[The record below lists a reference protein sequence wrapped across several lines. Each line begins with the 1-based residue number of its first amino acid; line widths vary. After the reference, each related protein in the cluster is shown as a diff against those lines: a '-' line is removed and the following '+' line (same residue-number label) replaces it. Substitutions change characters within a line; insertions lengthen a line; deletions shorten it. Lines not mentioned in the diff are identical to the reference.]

1 MSATSIYRD
10 YQFGLSS
17 AMASELRRMEESR
30 LDWLKHIRPVDT
42 FMDSLHSINS
52 SVNLALTSSLS
63 MQSMAEQL
71 SSQSVAAQWRQMEQE
86 QLKRMLDPITSIQKH
101 FAVDE
106 SLKNLIEQARSAA
119 LSTQIAD
126 SYKRANLDAG
136 VLAAYKNSAFASLD
150 QTRSI
155 LASSGIDSHFAQLA
169 KTYSEANK
177 HWEIQK
183 GLTESV
189 ASLQALQDSIGKLTL
204 PVIDWSSAAT
214 LSQLLGRE
222 GIASQLAALGISA
235 DGSLL
240 TGDEEAPELEP
251 ATPEKGIGLSRR
263 TMELMTLISFLA
275 AFLIPLYQELAANAW
290 QAKTD
295 AELEA
300 HRQLLEKQQKT
311 LDALS
316 NLILSALQKEVART
330 DERFVVLERVATVRN
345 KPESGTALVSKLLP
359 REVVQ
364 PIAEEGKWIE
374 VRYYDWL
381 RQDYHTG
388 WVLKK
393 YLKRVP
399 TNHRQQSD
407 VQEEQ

>member
-1 MSATSIYRD
+1 MNTSSAYRD
-10 YQFGLSS
+10 YQFGLSTV
-17 AMASELRRMEESR
+17 MVSELRRMEESR
-30 LDWLKHIRPVDT
+30 HDWLKHIRPLDT
-42 FMDSLHSINS
+42 IADSLHSINASAS
-52 SVNLALTSSLS
+52 SAMMPSLS
-63 MQSMAEQL
+63 AQTSLQSMAEQ
-71 SSQSVAAQWRQMEQE
+71 WRQLEQE
-86 QLKRMLDPITSIQKH
+86 QLKRMLDPITSILKH

-106 SLKNLIEQARSAA
+106 NLKNLIEQATKPVA
-119 LSTQIAD
+119 LSMQIAD
-126 SYKRANLDAG
+126 VYKQANLDAS
-136 VLAAYKNSAFASLD
+136 VLAAYKNSALASLD

-169 KTYSEANK
+169 KTFSEANK
-177 HWEIQK
+177 QWTIQK
-183 GLTESV
+183 ELAESV
-189 ASLQALQDSIGKLTL
+189 ASLRALQDSIGKLTL

-214 LSQLLGRE
+214 LSHLLGTE

-240 TGDEEAPELEP
+240 AEDEEATEIEQ
-251 ATPEKGIGLSRR
+251 AVHEKGIGLSRK
-263 TMELMTLISFLA
+263 TMELMTLISFVA
-275 AFLIPLYQELAANAW
+275 TFLIPIFQELSSNAW

-295 AELEA
+295 TELEA

-330 DERFVVLERVATVRN
+330 DERFVVLERVATIRS
-345 KPESGTALVSKLLP
+345 KPESGTALVGKLLP

-399 TNHRQQSD
+399 ANHRQQRD

>member
-1 MSATSIYRD
+1 MSASSGYRD
-10 YQFGLSS
+10 SLFGISS
-17 AMASELRRMEESR
+17 TMASEFRRMEESR

-42 FMDSLHSINS
+42 ISDALRSINASAS
-52 SVNLALTSSLS
+52 SALMSSLS
-63 MQSMAEQL
+63 AQTSLQSMAEQ
-71 SSQSVAAQWRQMEQE
+71 WRQLEQK
-86 QLKRMLDPITSIQKH
+86 QLKRMLDPISSIHKH

-106 SLKNLIEQARSAA
+106 NLKNLIEQATKPVA
-119 LSTQIAD
+119 LSMQIAD
-126 SYKRANLDAG
+126 IYKQANLDAG
-136 VLAAYKNSAFASLD
+136 VLAAYKNSALASLD

-177 HWEIQK
+177 QWAIQNE
-183 GLTESV
+183 LTESV
-189 ASLQALQDSIGKLTL
+189 ASLRALQDSIGKLTL

-214 LSQLLGRE
+214 LSHLLGKE

-240 TGDEEAPELEP
+240 AEDEGASEVEQAIH
-251 ATPEKGIGLSRR
+251 EKGIGLSRK
-263 TMELMTLISFLA
+263 TMELMALISFVA
-275 AFLIPLYQELAANAW
+275 TFLIPIFQELSSNAW

-295 AELEA
+295 TELAA

-311 LDALS
+311 LEALS
-316 NLILSALQKEVART
+316 SLILNALQKEVERT
-330 DERFVVLERVATVRN
+330 DERFVVLERVATVRG
-345 KPESGTALVSKLLP
+345 KPENGAALVSKLLP

-399 TNHRQQSD
+399 ANHRQQSD

>member
-1 MSATSIYRD
+1 
-10 YQFGLSS
+10 
-17 AMASELRRMEESR
+17 
-30 LDWLKHIRPVDT
+30 
-42 FMDSLHSINS
+42 
-52 SVNLALTSSLS
+52 

-101 FAVDE
+101 FAVDG
-106 SLKNLIEQARSAA
+106 SLKNLMEQATRSAD
-119 LSTQIAD
+119 LSRQIAD
-126 SYKRANLDAG
+126 SYGRANLDAG
-136 VLAAYKNSAFASLD
+136 IWATYRNSALTSIE
-150 QTRSI
+150 QTKSI
-155 LASSGIDSHFAQLA
+155 LAASGIDSHFAQLA

-183 GLTESV
+183 GLTENV
-189 ASLQALQDSIGKLTL
+189 ASLRALQDSIGKLTL

-214 LSQLLGRE
+214 LSRLLGRE

-240 TGDEEAPELEP
+240 AEGEETPGLEP
-251 ATPEKGIGLSRR
+251 AAPEKGIGLSRR

-330 DERFVVLERVATVRN
+330 DERFVVLERVATVRS
-345 KPESGTALVSKLLP
+345 KPEIGTALVSKLLP

-399 TNHRQQSD
+399 ANHRQQGD